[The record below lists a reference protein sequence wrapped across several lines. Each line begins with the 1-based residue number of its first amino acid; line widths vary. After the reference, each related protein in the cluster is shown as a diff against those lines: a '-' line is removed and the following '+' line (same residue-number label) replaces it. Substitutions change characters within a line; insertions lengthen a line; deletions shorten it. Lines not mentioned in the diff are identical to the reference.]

1 MIILLPGKFR
11 KETLLNSLSW
21 TEDEGASKIVGGDV
35 NRVNATHPVFNLT
48 LTHSEGFMAYF
59 YKQTLPELDYSTVDV
74 VAEETKR
81 IIGAYELF
89 AECDKLHC
97 DHNESKKTISRDMR
111 GKFNHLYYWSPL
123 IDQNLA

>member
-1 MIILLPGKFR
+1 M
-11 KETLLNSLSW
+11 
-21 TEDEGASKIVGGDV
+21 
-35 NRVNATHPVFNLT
+35 
-48 LTHSEGFMAYF
+48 
-59 YKQTLPELDYSTVDV
+59 LDYSTVDV

-81 IIGAYELF
+81 IIGAYELL